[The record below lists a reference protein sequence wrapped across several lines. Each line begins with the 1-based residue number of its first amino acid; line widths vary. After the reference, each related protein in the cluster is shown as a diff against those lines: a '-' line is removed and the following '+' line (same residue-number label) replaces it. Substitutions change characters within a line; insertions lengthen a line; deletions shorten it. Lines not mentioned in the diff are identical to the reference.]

1 MRGLMRGLAAVLG
14 LLALAA
20 AACAQVGGH
29 AQDDARAQEDPVV
42 VSSKT
47 FTESVVLGELATQ
60 SLRHEQIEAVH
71 RKELGGSRVLFEA
84 LKRGDIDV
92 YAEYTGTLAEELFGG
107 DRRLL
112 DPRQRKRILAE
123 SGLGV
128 SAPLG
133 FDNTYALGM
142 REERAA
148 ELGISRISD
157 LVKHPQLVLGF
168 SNEFMER
175 GDGWPSLRDAYRLPQ
190 KDVQGLDHDLA
201 YRGIAAG
208 SLDVIDLYAT
218 DAEIDYYGLRTL
230 EDDLRH
236 FPEYRAVFLFRLD
249 RARQLPRMRDALQR
263 LAGEIP
269 PSEMIAM
276 NQRAKLERVPAAR
289 VAAEWL
295 RAEFEFVDRSVTES
309 RWQLL
314 WRRTLEHL
322 WMVCIALA
330 AAIVISVPIGVLA
343 YRKPGLGQL
352 LLGAVGILQTIPALA
367 LLVLMVPVLGIG
379 VGSAVFAL
387 FLYSLLPIVRNTHA
401 GLVAIPADLHESA
414 AALGLSPR
422 YRLLRIELPLALP
435 SILAGIKTSAVI
447 CVGTA
452 TLGALIGAGG
462 LGQPILTGIRLDD
475 HGLILLGALPAAIL
489 AVLAQASFE
498 LVERHLVSPGLR

>member
-1 MRGLMRGLAAVLG
+1 
-14 LLALAA
+14 
-20 AACAQVGGH
+20 
-29 AQDDARAQEDPVV
+29 
-42 VSSKT
+42 
-47 FTESVVLGELATQ
+47 
-60 SLRHEQIEAVH
+60 
-71 RKELGGSRVLFEA
+71 
-84 LKRGDIDV
+84 
-92 YAEYTGTLAEELFGG
+92 
-107 DRRLL
+107 
-112 DPRQRKRILAE
+112 
-123 SGLGV
+123 
-128 SAPLG
+128 
-133 FDNTYALGM
+133 M

-343 YRKPGLGQL
+343 YRKPGLGTTAAR
-352 LLGAVGILQTIPALA
+352 GG
-367 LLVLMVPVLGIG
+367 GD
-379 VGSAVFAL
+379 
-387 FLYSLLPIVRNTHA
+387 R
-401 GLVAIPADLHESA
+401 ADD
-414 AALGLSPR
+414 P
-422 YRLLRIELPLALP
+422 
-435 SILAGIKTSAVI
+435 
-447 CVGTA
+447 
-452 TLGALIGAGG
+452 GAGAAG
-462 LGQPILTGIRLDD
+462 AADQAVRADGD
-475 HGLILLGALPAAIL
+475 HGGRLRCSSTACCRSCGT
-489 AVLAQASFE
+489 
-498 LVERHLVSPGLR
+498 RTRGSPGWGAT

>member
-142 REERAA
+142 REDRAA

-295 RAEFEFVDRSVTES
+295 RAEFEFVDRSGHGV
-309 RWQLL
+309 
-314 WRRTLEHL
+314 
-322 WMVCIALA
+322 ALA
-330 AAIVISVPIGVLA
+330 AALA
-343 YRKPGLGQL
+343 PNARTSLDGLHRSGGGDRH
-352 LLGAVGILQTIPALA
+352 LGAHRRAGVSQARPRTTAARGGGDRADDPGAGAARAADQAVRA
-367 LLVLMVPVLGIG
+367 G
-379 VGSAVFAL
+379 VGSAVWRC
-387 FLYSLLPIVRNTHA
+387 SCIQLLPIVRNTHA
-401 GLVAIPADLHESA
+401 GITGVPGDLIDERRAI
-414 AALGLSPR
+414 GMSPR
-422 YRLLRIELPLALP
+422 SSGCGAWSYRWR
-435 SILAGIKTSAVI
+435 
-447 CVGTA
+447 C
-452 TLGALIGAGG
+452 
-462 LGQPILTGIRLDD
+462 R
-475 HGLILLGALPAAIL
+475 
-489 AVLAQASFE
+489 
-498 LVERHLVSPGLR
+498 